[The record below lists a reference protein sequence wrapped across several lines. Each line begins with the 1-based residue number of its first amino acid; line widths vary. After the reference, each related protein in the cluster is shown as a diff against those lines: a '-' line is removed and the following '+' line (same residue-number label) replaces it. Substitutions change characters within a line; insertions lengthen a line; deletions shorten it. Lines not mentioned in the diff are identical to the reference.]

1 MSNSNV
7 FNLMGDKMDK
17 PVIELPSI
25 NCIACGAENSLSEAL
40 SAGVM
45 DALLA
50 SVSETA
56 ESNFEKRLIDE
67 RNRFQQEAVL
77 EAQKL
82 SSEQLRGMTQQLADL
97 TTQKTQLEVQ
107 MAQAEAN
114 TASLQQTMQSQIEL
128 AASAAVDKAR
138 ASFALTEREQQEEID
153 RLKKSISALKSTTNA
168 GSPQLTG
175 ESGELLIED
184 RLRELFPRDLIDE
197 VKKGQNGADCLWT
210 VRNNGRG
217 AIGKI
222 YFESKVT
229 QTFQTGWLQKLKDDM
244 VEKGASVG
252 IIVTKTM
259 PSDQPY
265 CGLREGV
272 WVCAFHE
279 FETLAKA
286 MRQAQIE
293 LSRALSQEAA
303 KEGASNELFDFVVGR
318 EFSGIM
324 EKILRPIFE
333 QQQLLEKEKR
343 SVTRI
348 WKARE
353 KHIQNSVNGASMLA
367 GQLETIL
374 GASVVNQIGFEKFDV
389 LEIIEDE
396 ETDND

>member
-168 GSPQLTG
+168 GSSQLTG

-343 SVTRI
+343 SITRI

>member
-25 NCIACGAENSLSEAL
+25 NCTACGDENSLSETL

-45 DALLA
+45 DTLLA

-82 SSEQLRGMTQQLADL
+82 SAEQLKGMTQQLADL

-138 ASFALTEREQQEEID
+138 ASLLSQSVNSR
-153 RLKKSISALKSTTNA
+153 KKLIGKKGISAQITTNA
-168 GSPQLTG
+168 GSSQLTG

-210 VRNNGRG
+210 VRNNG
-217 AIGKI
+217 
-222 YFESKVT
+222 
-229 QTFQTGWLQKLKDDM
+229 
-244 VEKGASVG
+244 
-252 IIVTKTM
+252 
-259 PSDQPY
+259 
-265 CGLREGV
+265 
-272 WVCAFHE
+272 
-279 FETLAKA
+279 
-286 MRQAQIE
+286 
-293 LSRALSQEAA
+293 
-303 KEGASNELFDFVVGR
+303 
-318 EFSGIM
+318 
-324 EKILRPIFE
+324 
-333 QQQLLEKEKR
+333 
-343 SVTRI
+343 
-348 WKARE
+348 
-353 KHIQNSVNGASMLA
+353 
-367 GQLETIL
+367 
-374 GASVVNQIGFEKFDV
+374 
-389 LEIIEDE
+389 
-396 ETDND
+396 